1 MVRPRRL
8 DAPWM
13 ARALR
18 ELVAQDERMLHPM
31 PHARRACAPES
42 LQGPGAGAGDD
53 RVRLLRLA
61 VFEYAR
67 ALEDERARLAAEPPG
82 DLFDSD
88 VRRGAVPPVDHQV
101 FDVPFPVDIT
111 RIALGDGR
119 FGELGLIGTLAVRL
133 LIPRLAGEASI
144 GSLFHAGVRV
154 RDRRTGGRTSAQ
166 C

>member
-13 ARALR
+13 ANALR

-61 VFEYAR
+61 VFEHSG
-67 ALEDERARLAAEPPG
+67 ALQNERTCLAAEPPG
-82 DLFDSD
+82 DLLDPD

-101 FDVPFPVDIT
+101 LDVPFPVDVP

-133 LIPRLAGEASI
+133 LVPPLDGEAGI
-144 GSLFHAGVRV
+144 
-154 RDRRTGGRTSAQ
+154 
-166 C
+166 